1 MCAAKGAAQQVA
13 VAQREA
19 APIPALRR
27 RRKDFSSIPAAVP
40 RGHQSRRRGDE
51 RRGPR
56 VPGCAGCWWPPRQL
70 RLRAEAF
77 GRARLRIPCGDTG
90 AARVGTPS
98 EHAVPKPRPR
108 LGLTLTHPTSHGG
121 QRVGWH
127 GSAQALRGLR
137 AGARCSP
144 ALGACNKSMIHPG
157 GAGGDG

>member
-27 RRKDFSSIPAAVP
+27 RGKDFSSIPAAVP

-56 VPGCAGCWWPPRQL
+56 VPGCAGCWRPPRQL

-90 AARVGTPS
+90 AARAGTPS

-127 GSAQALRGLR
+127 GSAQALRGQQ

-144 ALGACNKSMIHPG
+144 ALGACNKSVIHPG

>member
-108 LGLTLTHPTSHGG
+108 LGLTLTHPTSQGG
-121 QRVGWH
+121 QCVGWH
-127 GSAQALRGLR
+127 GSAQTLRGQQ

-144 ALGACNKSMIHPG
+144 ALGACNKSVIHPG